1 MADTYTF
8 TFSLEE
14 LVLLM
19 RIADLPVLAS
29 LPGNPFE
36 GVSEE
41 RALGA
46 LAAAERSLRARG
58 FLQPQGPEKPFA
70 VYSPVLALIG
80 TCKLA
85 RAIAMVIAQPHDR
98 PTDAR
103 YYYASPYMAVEHAFP
118 DEGLHRFTGA
128 PSIDDLAETMKQFL
142 HLDGQQAL
150 GGLSEGL
157 LSPTAMEAARNAASP
172 DVAFQTL
179 IDQGMPEALAHPLSQ
194 SFVQPVCVGTVSVSI
209 SDSPNPQRHM
219 GLVADQRTVWLLE
232 QVSDGEPFRVT
243 SISAQEA
250 IRHVCDLMRP
260 PAIGG
265 QDGGERNQ

>member
-1 MADTYTF
+1 MADTYAF

-19 RIADLPVLAS
+19 RIADLPALAS
-29 LPGNPFE
+29 LPANPFE
-36 GVSEE
+36 SVSEE

-85 RAIAMVIAQPHDR
+85 RAIAMVIAQPEDQ

-103 YYYASPYMAVEHAFP
+103 YYYVSPYMAVEHAFP

-128 PSIDDLAETMKQFL
+128 PSIDDLADPIKQFL

-150 GGLSEGL
+150 DALPAGSLA
-157 LSPTAMEAARNAASP
+157 PTAMEAARNAASAE
-172 DVAFQTL
+172 VAFQTL
-179 IDQGMPEALAHPLSQ
+179 IDQDVPEALAQPLSQ
-194 SFVQPVCVGTVSVSI
+194 SFVHPVCVGTVSVSVP
-209 SDSPNPQRHM
+209 DTPNPRRNA
-219 GLVADQRTVWLLE
+219 GLIVDQRTVWLLE
-232 QVSDGEPFRVT
+232 QEHSDGPFRVV
-243 SISAQEA
+243 SISAQDA
-250 IRHVCDLMRP
+250 IRRVCDLMRP
-260 PAIGG
+260 PAGDAQG
-265 QDGGERNQ
+265 SDGRNQ